1 MIFSFQARKLTYAL
15 RHRFRCVFVTAP
27 IESEPGPGVLP
38 IFETAGPFSE
48 WFAKTEAEEERVR
61 STLQRELEKE
71 DGAPFVGVL
80 GFSQGGRIA
89 AGLLQEQEQTPAA
102 APRLWFG
109 VIINSTYPP
118 LRQPSNPSA
127 TLPQLTESARQEWND
142 QHDGCIHL
150 PSVHVHGTLD
160 EDLDR
165 SRLLVRCFDPAT
177 TTVMEF
183 DNGHNLPLLEDDTQK
198 IADEMWRIYQQERPK
213 HEKYWTER
221 S

>member
-38 IFETAGPFSE
+38 IFETAGPFFE
-48 WFAKTEAEEERVR
+48 WIAKTEAEEERVR

-89 AGLLQEQEQTPAA
+89 AGLLHEQEQTSAA

-109 VIINSTYPP
+109 VIVNSTYPP
-118 LRQPSNPSA
+118 VRQHSNPSA
-127 TLPQLTESARQEWND
+127 TLPRLAESARREWDD

-150 PSVHVHGTLD
+150 PSIHVHGTSD

-165 SRLLVRCFDPAT
+165 SRLLVRCFDPTT

-183 DNGHNLPLLEDDTQK
+183 DNGHHLPLLVDDTQE
-198 IADEMWRIYQQERPK
+198 IADEMWRVYQQERPK
-213 HEKYWTER
+213 HEK
-221 S
+221 